1 MLAAMN
7 TTLPL
12 CLIAALAQNRVIGRD
27 NQMPW
32 HLPAD
37 LKHFKALTLGKPII
51 MGRKTWDSLGRPL
64 PGRLNLVVSRQPGL
78 ALEGAEVFPSLD
90 AALVRAE
97 AWAREQGADELM
109 LIGGAQ
115 LYTQALEQAD
125 RLYLTRV
132 ELCPE
137 GDAWFPAFNQADWQ
151 RETLEQ
157 HPASADTAAYA
168 FETWVRAAFTAFTGV
183 APWLTPT
190 PRIRR
195 RMPLRRSLSAIRY
208 GRTPWRC

>member
-27 NQMPW
+27 NQLPW

-64 PGRLNLVVSRQPGL
+64 PGRLNLVVSRQSDL
-78 ALEGAEVFPSLD
+78 HLEGAEVFPSLD

-97 AWAREQGADELM
+97 AWARKEDAEELM

-115 LYTQALEQAD
+115 LYEQGLAQAD

-132 ELCPE
+132 ELSPE
-137 GDAWFPAFNQADWQ
+137 GDAWFPEVSDARWHLASSIEHQAVDNVPAF
-151 RETLEQ
+151 
-157 HPASADTAAYA
+157 A
-168 FETWVRAAFTAFTGV
+168 FEVWERK
-183 APWLTPT
+183 
-190 PRIRR
+190 
-195 RMPLRRSLSAIRY
+195 
-208 GRTPWRC
+208 

>member
-1 MLAAMN
+1 MLAAMKN
-7 TTLPL
+7 TLPL

-27 NQMPW
+27 NQLPW

-78 ALEGAEVFPSLD
+78 QLEGAEVFASLD
-90 AALVRAE
+90 AALERAD
-97 AWAREQGADELM
+97 AWARAEDAEELM

-115 LYTQALEQAD
+115 LYEQGLAQAD

-132 ELCPE
+132 ELSPE
-137 GDAWFPAFNQADWQ
+137 GDAWFPEVNAAHW
-151 RETLEQ
+151 RL
-157 HPASADTAAYA
+157 ASSIEHLAAEHVPAYA
-168 FETWVRAAFTAFTGV
+168 FEVWE
-183 APWLTPT
+183 
-190 PRIRR
+190 RI
-195 RMPLRRSLSAIRY
+195 
-208 GRTPWRC
+208 